1 MLDNVSGI
9 VISAA
14 DLRSAPECVRDWVMG
29 REPAC
34 DQCNDGEPDYKVV
47 EPKAEP
53 EPAEEFSMSSFV
65 EEAKA
70 FMAKNGPPAMLELLR
85 EVGAERVSQC
95 SEDQANGITVRM
107 RSYEQS
113 R

>member
-1 MLDNVSGI
+1 MLDSVSGI

-29 REPAC
+29 REP
-34 DQCNDGEPDYKVV
+34 DYKVV

-53 EPAEEFSMSSFV
+53 EPAEELSMSSFV

-70 FMAKNGPPAMLELLR
+70 FMAQNGPPAMLELLR
-85 EVGAERVSQC
+85 EIDNYLYDKQ
-95 SEDQANGITVRM
+95 
-107 RSYEQS
+107 
-113 R
+113 